1 MECAIWW
8 HYFFET
14 FRFATFLAAFF
25 FGAAFFTAFFFG
37 AAFFAAFFTTF
48 LAAFFFVAICDES
61 LVNKFDRNIF
71 SKERTKMREDFC
83 LTILSLEKNIYTI
96 TFRKKI
102 WG

>member
-1 MECAIWW
+1 MESSIRWY
-8 HYFFET
+8 YFFE
-14 FRFATFLAAFF
+14 AFF
-25 FGAAFFTAFFFG
+25 FGAAFLT
-37 AAFFAAFFTTF
+37 AFFTTF

-102 WG
+102 CG